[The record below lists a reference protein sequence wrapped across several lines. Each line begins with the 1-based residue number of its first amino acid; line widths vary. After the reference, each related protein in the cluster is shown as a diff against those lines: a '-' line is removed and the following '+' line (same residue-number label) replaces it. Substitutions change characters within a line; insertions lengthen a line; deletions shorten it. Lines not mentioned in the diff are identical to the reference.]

1 MREIKSCEKLKFGRG
16 NIVKADKRRD
26 TKLIFGLEII
36 LEILIVYNELFN
48 FNNYLK
54 LEIENKKLKSI
65 WVAE

>member
-16 NIVKADKRRD
+16 NIVIVDKRRD

-54 LEIENKKLKSI
+54 VENRKRKVEINLGG
-65 WVAE
+65 